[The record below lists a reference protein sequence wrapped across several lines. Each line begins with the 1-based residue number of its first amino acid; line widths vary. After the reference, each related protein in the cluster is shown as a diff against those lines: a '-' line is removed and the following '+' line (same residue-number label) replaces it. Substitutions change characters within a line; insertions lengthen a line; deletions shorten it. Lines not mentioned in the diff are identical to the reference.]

1 MRYKF
6 NTVIQYAMVEVCA
19 LRVELYCRG
28 RTSFLHRGTCTR
40 FIILYDLMMYAYCV
54 LMPMHGGV

>member
-28 RTSFLHRGTCTR
+28 RR
-40 FIILYDLMMYAYCV
+40 FYIVHVHV
-54 LMPMHGGV
+54 L

>member
-28 RTSFLHRGTCTR
+28 RFYMYSFYK
-40 FIILYDLMMYAYCV
+40 IISYMIL
-54 LMPMHGGV
+54 